1 MRVVV
6 GIKALNEERHI
17 EATVR
22 SALAAVE
29 PFNGTVVVADSG
41 SRDDTV
47 EIARRLG
54 ARVIQ
59 LADPSERSCGAGA
72 QLAFQSA
79 DASDF
84 FCLIDGDMTL
94 VPGFLSAA
102 INYLTENPQVAGV
115 GGQITECN
123 LETEE
128 FQIRAAAMANEGHRR
143 AGFVDRL
150 DGGGLYRVSAIRE
163 VGYFSDRNLT
173 SFEEFDL
180 AARLASAGWKLTR
193 IPVPA
198 VEHHGHGGSGYR
210 LLAWRLRSGQLSGA
224 GQVLRGAL
232 GRQHFR
238 FVVARLKH
246 LRVAAAIYCWWAL
259 IFAAILLAPATTL
272 LLVVLPI
279 AFLSYRRRSVALGL
293 FSFCLWNATALGIL
307 LGMLMRR
314 VSPKRPLASRSLGGA
329 AQVEAFA
336 PVE

>member
-22 SALAAVE
+22 SALAAVR
-29 PFNGTVVVADSG
+29 PFSGAVVLADSG
-41 SRDDTV
+41 SNDGTV
-47 EIARRLG
+47 EIAARLG
-54 ARVIQ
+54 ARVVQ
-59 LADPSERSCGAGA
+59 LADSSERSCGAGA

-94 VPGFLSAA
+94 QPGFLSAA
-102 INYLTENPQVAGV
+102 ISYLTENPEVAGV
-115 GGQITECN
+115 GGQVTECN

-150 DGGGLYRVSAIRE
+150 DGGGVYRVSAICE
-163 VGYFSDRNLT
+163 VNYFADRNLK

-180 AARLASAGWKLTR
+180 AARLATAGWKLSR
-193 IPVPA
+193 IPALA

-232 GRQHFR
+232 GRPHFQ

-246 LRVAAAIYCWWAL
+246 LRVAAAIYSWWAA
-259 IFAAILLAPATTL
+259 IVAAILLAPATAL
-272 LLVVLPI
+272 LLVALPI
-279 AFLSYRRRSVALGL
+279 GFLSYRRRSVALGL

-307 LGMLMRR
+307 AGLLKRR
-314 VSPKRPLASRSLGGA
+314 VPPERPLASRSLGA
-329 AQVEAFA
+329 VPHLRAFA
-336 PVE
+336 ATE